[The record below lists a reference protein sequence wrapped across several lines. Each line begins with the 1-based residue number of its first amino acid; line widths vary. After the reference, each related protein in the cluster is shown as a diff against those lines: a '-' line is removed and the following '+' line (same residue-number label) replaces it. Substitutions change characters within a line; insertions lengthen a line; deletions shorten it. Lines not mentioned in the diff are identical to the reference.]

1 MLARSVH
8 LPGTRH
14 HVEQP
19 FVTKL
24 TLSTNVGIYQMDLPL
39 CSFLEEW
46 SRGEETLQLY
56 RAMIP
61 PLKPVIM

>member
-1 MLARSVH
+1 MLAWSVH

-24 TLSTNVGIYQMDLPL
+24 TSEHKRWHIPNGFAFVL
-39 CSFLEEW
+39 FL
-46 SRGEETLQLY
+46 RRVVT
-56 RAMIP
+56 R
-61 PLKPVIM
+61 